1 MINTP
6 EYKLAKFLDNIIQP
20 HIPHKYML
28 KSIGNFINKLNSY
41 KFSSE
46 QKLVSFDVVSL
57 FTNLPLEETIKL
69 IADELFSEENKN
81 QPLMKKEIFIK
92 LLRLATQG
100 QFLYKD
106 ILYKQIDSVTM
117 GSPLGLTIANFFL
130 TNLENG
136 ILKNKNQHSPK
147 LY

>member
-28 KSIGNFINKLNSY
+28 KSTDDFINKLHSY
-41 KFSSE
+41 KFSSG
-46 QKLVSFDVVSL
+46 QKLVSFDAVSF
-57 FTNLPLEETIKL
+57 FTNVPLEETIKL
-69 IADELFSEENKN
+69 IADKLFSEKKKTN

-106 ILYKQIDSVTM
+106 ILYKQIDGVT
-117 GSPLGLTIANFFL
+117 TWTDNCKFL
-130 TNLENG
+130 FRQFG
-136 ILKNKNQHSPK
+136 KPYS
-147 LY
+147 